1 MGTSSIFRGNNDRNP
16 LLPSDYEEQTQIVEQ
31 PVTWKT
37 VKTDMSPT
45 NTISPWSSDVFWL
58 IFYLCLSIDIW
69 LKISSNIFSAFGALE
84 PKGIIAKQ

>member
-37 VKTDMSPT
+37 VKP
-45 NTISPWSSDVFWL
+45 NK
-58 IFYLCLSIDIW
+58 YLQTKHD
-69 LKISSNIFSAFGALE
+69 NIQHRQNSKESAGHNQRRG
-84 PKGIIAKQ
+84 K